1 MIPFEIGMTLEKA
14 ISRQPV
20 LKQAI
25 KDDDEVQEIMNLSFK
40 LEGGI
45 RNIGKHAGGV
55 VIAPG
60 SLADFSPIYFDSETS
75 SVLTQF
81 DKDDVEKIGL
91 VKFDFLG
98 LRTLTV
104 IDRAIKSINEGK
116 KDTDKFDINSISLDD
131 EKVFKL
137 LSSGK
142 TMAIFQLE
150 SSGMRDLIKRLK
162 PTKFE
167 EITALLALYLS
178 LIHI

>member
-1 MIPFEIGMTLEKA
+1 MT
-14 ISRQPV
+14 Q
-20 LKQAI
+20 
-25 KDDDEVQEIMNLSFK
+25 
-40 LEGGI
+40 
-45 RNIGKHAGGV
+45 
-55 VIAPG
+55 
-60 SLADFSPIYFDSETS
+60 Y
-75 SVLTQF
+75 

-104 IDRAIKSINEGK
+104 IDRAIKSINEDK
-116 KDTDKFDINSISLDD
+116 QDSDKFDINSISLDD
-131 EKVFKL
+131 EKVFEL

-167 EITALLALYLS
+167 EITALLALYRPGPLNSGMDKEFVNRKHGDSPVTYPHKLS
-178 LIHI
+178 NQY